1 VSNRFVVQI
10 GGTMSK
16 EHPEY
21 IAFLLRM
28 WRVPEDGG
36 AHWRASLERPG
47 DGQQLA
53 FTDLEAAFDYL
64 RRQAGQPPSVPPAAD
79 HPRPVE

>member
-1 VSNRFVVQI
+1 
-10 GGTMSK
+10 MSE

-21 IAFLLRM
+21 LAYLLRM

-47 DGQQLA
+47 DDHRIA
-53 FTDLEAAFDYL
+53 FTDLEEAFEFL
-64 RRQAGQPPSVPPAAD
+64 RWQASETARGLPAAGD
-79 HPRPVE
+79 PHTPAD

>member
-1 VSNRFVVQI
+1 
-10 GGTMSK
+10 MSE

-21 IAFLLRM
+21 LAYLLRM

-53 FTDLEAAFDYL
+53 FPDLEQAFEFL
-64 RRQAGQPPSVPPAAD
+64 RRRTAETREGSPLPPD
-79 HPRPVE
+79 E